1 MALSL
6 HVIGCSPAW
15 PNPGEACSSYLV
27 EAGGRRILLDLG
39 TGALAQLLE
48 QDGEPVSAIVL
59 SHLHWDHMADLV
71 PLTYGL
77 KYGWYS
83 DWPRPA
89 LWTPPGGR
97 EQLRRIAEAAIG
109 KDAFFEEAFD
119 VKDYEPAAGL
129 PLGQARLAFRAMR
142 HPGASF
148 AIRVEAGGTSLCYSG
163 DSGPDA
169 GAGGAR
175 ARGQPVPV
183 RGRAGDSR
191 GGLGG
196 APPGGRVGPG
206 GHGRA
211 GEAAGADAPRGAPPR
226 GEPEARRR
234 ASSGAARGREA
245 RPAHRAR

>member
-1 MALSL
+1 VALSL

-27 EAGGRRILLDLG
+27 EAGDRRILLDIG
-39 TGALAQLLE
+39 TGSLAQLLE
-48 QDGEPVSAIVL
+48 LDGDPVSAIVL

-77 KYGWYS
+77 RYGWYS
-83 DWPRPA
+83 EWPRPA

-97 EQLRRIAEAAIG
+97 EHLRRIAEAAIG
-109 KDAFFEEAFD
+109 KDVFFEEAFD

-163 DSGPDA
+163 DSGPTPALAEHARGVSLFLCEAGLGDA
-169 GAGGAR
+169 EEGSEEHHLAVESAR
-175 ARGQPVPV
+175 AARD
-183 RGRAGDSR
+183 A
-191 GGLGG
+191 
-196 APPGGRVGPG
+196 RVKRLVLTHVEAHRRERSLKLAREVFQGPL
-206 GHGRA
+206 
-211 GEAAGADAPRGAPPR
+211 EL
-226 GEPEARRR
+226 
-234 ASSGAARGREA
+234 A
-245 RPAHRAR
+245 RPGLRIDLE